1 MSPSTRSTAATVTWG
16 ALGALI
22 PVLIAAAVL
31 VWQGGALAEQ
41 IPMSVSVI
49 AARKNLGMVSYLRE
63 EYTEALSRFQR
74 ALEMALEVR
83 IRGLEDDRAGIAEL
97 KTDVGWIRREM
108 ESERGD

>member
-41 IPMSVSVI
+41 IPTTVSAV
-49 AARKNLGMVSYLRE
+49 ADH
-63 EYTEALSRFQR
+63 
-74 ALEMALEVR
+74 EVR